1 MRRTCGVRFTWE
13 RPTARKGFDRKERR
27 RAVIPI
33 TTLYEKSKEAR
44 SCLSARY
51 GRDSGPVF
59 EMLLLEE
66 VHP

>member
-1 MRRTCGVRFTWE
+1 VLVLSPDLRV
-13 RPTARKGFDRKERR
+13 
-27 RAVIPI
+27 
-33 TTLYEKSKEAR
+33 LYEKSKEAR